1 MHGVVEEG
9 TKAPDTLDSH
19 RSDAMI
25 HTESVIRLE
34 ASMANQRADYL
45 IVGGLVVSG
54 SDITRRDVAVRGET
68 IAALEADLTNMP
80 AGRVIDAAGK
90 YVLPGIVDAHN
101 HPTNADKIDTFSVS
115 AAFGGI
121 TTVVP
126 FVRNARDRGVDGTT
140 ADAIRSFIE
149 EGERTSCLDFGVHAI
164 LVGDD
169 DVESQV
175 PELIRM
181 GVISFKMFMTYPR
194 RGMMMPDDK
203 MLQAMALASRDGG
216 VAMVH
221 AENGYCI
228 DYLVDLF
235 TAEGK
240 TTREFYA
247 PSQPRILEAEAAN
260 RAATYATVTDC
271 PLYIVHL
278 SAREVVDV
286 VRRFKSDGLRLYGET
301 CPQYLDLTNQVVL
314 DHGALGKI
322 GPPIRE
328 RPDNEAMWDGLAGRV
343 IDTVGSDFCGYTRA
357 HKYQGGQS
365 TGPVPTRPDPDEGGS
380 IFEASFGGNWAEQML
395 PVVYEEGVNRGRI
408 TLCRLVQV
416 MSENPAKIFGLYP
429 RKGVLQPGSDADIV
443 LFDPTLR
450 HTLSAEA
457 QHCNADF
464 TMFEG
469 KEVLGKPV
477 FSMQRGEVVIEDGE
491 LKRCAGRAA
500 FLAGSPTAAAYAPGG
515 HQVE

>member
-1 MHGVVEEG
+1 M
-9 TKAPDTLDSH
+9 
-19 RSDAMI
+19 AM
-25 HTESVIRLE
+25 E
-34 ASMANQRADYL
+34 RADYL
-45 IVGGLVVSG
+45 ITGGLVVSG
-54 SDITRRDVAVRGET
+54 GKISRQDILVRGET
-68 IAALEADLTNMP
+68 IQEVGPELSDRSAT
-80 AGRVIDAAGK
+80 RTIDAAGK
-90 YVLPGIVDAHN
+90 YVLPGAVDAHN
-101 HPTNADKIDTFSVS
+101 HPVNTDRIDTFSVS

-121 TTVVP
+121 TTVIP
-126 FVRNARDRGVDGTT
+126 FIRNLRDRGIEGTT
-140 ADAIRSFIE
+140 SDAIRAFIE
-149 EGERTSCLDFGVHAI
+149 EGERSSHLDFGVHAI

-169 DVESQV
+169 DVDGQV

-203 MLQAMALASRDGG
+203 MLRAMALASQDGG

-228 DYLVDLF
+228 DYLADRF

-240 TTREFYA
+240 TSPEYYA
-247 PSQPRILEAEAAN
+247 LSQPRVLEVEAAT
-260 RAATYATVTDC
+260 RAASYASVSDC

-278 SAREVVDV
+278 SAREVLDV
-286 VRRFKSDGLRLYGET
+286 LARFKGDGLRLYGET

-314 DHGALGKI
+314 DFGALAKI
-322 GPPIRE
+322 GPPLRE
-328 RPDNEAMWDGLAGRV
+328 REDNEAMWRGIADHL
-343 IDTVGSDFCGYTRA
+343 IDTIGSDFVGFNKA
-357 HKYQGGQS
+357 QKFSGGRSLGAIQDQAD
-365 TGPVPTRPDPDEGGS
+365 VDESAS

-416 MSENPAKIFGLYP
+416 MCENPAKIFGLYP
-429 RKGVLQPGSDADIV
+429 RKGCLQAGSDADIV
-443 LFDPTLR
+443 LFDPSLR

-457 QHCNADF
+457 QHCKSDF

-477 FSMQRGEVVIEDGE
+477 FSMQRGEIVIEDGE
-491 LKRCAGRAA
+491 LRRPAGRAR
-500 FLAGSPTAAAYAPGG
+500 FLPGNSEQAAYAPNG
-515 HQVE
+515 HRVE

>member
-1 MHGVVEEG
+1 MS
-9 TKAPDTLDSH
+9 TD
-19 RSDAMI
+19 
-25 HTESVIRLE
+25 
-34 ASMANQRADYL
+34 RADYL
-45 IVGGLVVSG
+45 IAGGLVVRG
-54 SDITRRDVAVRGET
+54 SEIARRDILVRGET
-68 IAALEADLTNMP
+68 IHEVGPDLSHTP
-80 AGRVIDAAGK
+80 ATRTIDASGM
-90 YVLPGIVDAHN
+90 YILPGVVDAHN
-101 HPTNADKIDTFSVS
+101 HPVNTDRIDTFSVS

-121 TTVVP
+121 TTVIP
-126 FVRNARDRGVDGTT
+126 FIRNLRDRGSEGTT
-140 ADAIRSFIE
+140 SDAIREFID
-149 EGERTSCLDFGVHAI
+149 EGERTSHLDFGAHAI

-169 DVESQV
+169 DVDTQV

-203 MLQAMALASRDGG
+203 MLRAMALASEDGG

-228 DYLVDLF
+228 DYLVDRF

-240 TTREFYA
+240 TAPEYYA
-247 PSQPRILEAEAAN
+247 LSQPRVLETEAVN
-260 RAATYATVTDC
+260 RAASYASVTDC

-278 SAREVVDV
+278 SAREVLDV
-286 VRRFKSDGLRLYGET
+286 LVRFKEEGLRLYGET
-301 CPQYLDLTNQVVL
+301 CPQYLDLTNQAVL

-322 GPPIRE
+322 GPPLRE
-328 RPDNEAMWDGLAGRV
+328 REDNEAMWRGLADHT
-343 IDTVGSDFCGYTRA
+343 IDTVGSDFVGFNRTQ
-357 HKYQGGQS
+357 KSSGGQS
-365 TGPVPTRPDPDEGGS
+365 VGAVEDRADADESAS
-380 IFEASFGGNWAEQML
+380 IFDAGFGGNWAEQML

-416 MSENPAKIFGLYP
+416 MCENPAKIFGLYP
-429 RKGVLQPGSDADIV
+429 RKGSLEPGSDADIV
-443 LFDPTLR
+443 LFDPSVR

-477 FSMQRGEVVIEDGE
+477 YSMQRGEVVIEDGE
-491 LKRCAGRAA
+491 LRRPPGRAR
-500 FLAGSPTAAAYAPGG
+500 FLAGDSERAAYAPHGNP
-515 HQVE
+515 VE

>member
-1 MHGVVEEG
+1 M
-9 TKAPDTLDSH
+9 DT
-19 RSDAMI
+19 
-25 HTESVIRLE
+25 
-34 ASMANQRADYL
+34 QRADTL
-45 IVGGLVVSG
+45 ITGGLVVGGRGIS
-54 SDITRRDVAVRGET
+54 RQDVLVRGET
-68 IAALEADLTNMP
+68 IAEIAPDLTGTP
-80 AGRVIDAAGK
+80 AKRVIDASGK

-101 HPTNADKIDTFSVS
+101 HPTNADKMDTFSIS

-126 FVRNARDRGVDGTT
+126 FVQSPSTRGMEGTP
-140 ADAIRSFIE
+140 ADAVGRFIE
-149 EGERTSCLDFGVHAI
+149 EAQRISCLDFGAHAV
-164 LVGDD
+164 LVGGD
-169 DVESQV
+169 DVEKQV

-203 MLQAMALASRDGG
+203 MLRAMALASRDGG
-216 VAMVH
+216 IAMVH

-228 DYLVDLF
+228 DYLVDTF

-240 TTREFYA
+240 TTREYYA
-247 PSQPRILEAEAAN
+247 RSQPRLLEIEAAT

-278 SAREVVDV
+278 SAREVLELL
-286 VRRFKSDGLRLYGET
+286 RCFKDGQLDLFGET
-301 CPQYLDLTNQVVL
+301 CPQYLDLTDQAVL

-322 GPPIRE
+322 GPPLRDKE
-328 RPDNEAMWDGLAGRV
+328 DNEAMWKGLAEHL
-343 IDTVGSDFCGYTRA
+343 IDTIGSDFCGFTRDQ
-357 HKYQGGQS
+357 KYAGGQS
-365 TGPVPTRPDPDEGGS
+365 VGIIEERPDLDDSAS

-395 PVVYEEGVNRGRI
+395 PVVYEEGVNKARI
-408 TLCRLVQV
+408 TLPRLVQV
-416 MSENPAKIFGLYP
+416 MCENPAKIFGLFP
-429 RKGVLQPGSDADIV
+429 KKGALRIGSDADIV
-443 LFDPTLR
+443 LFDPTIR

-457 QHCNADF
+457 QHCRADF

-491 LKRCAGRAA
+491 LRRPSGKAR
-500 FLAGSPTAAAYAPGG
+500 FLPGDGDVAAYSPSGYA
-515 HQVE
+515 VE